1 MVWSL
6 ATDRKHQNKHVGD
19 ETTITI
25 TLTVTTSTTQLAAT
39 SICYHSTSIGKPSN
53 INHSSIR
60 PTIQPSQQQ
69 RTEEHQQLHHHKSFN
84 RIIRNHGIFSA
95 IFCFIS
101 RHSNRHRLTIYS
113 SVGTVFRNG
122 FVDFN
127 YGKYNIESSCYF

>member
-19 ETTITI
+19 ETTI

-60 PTIQPSQQQ
+60 PTVQPSQQQ

-101 RHSNRHRLTIYS
+101 RQSNRHRLTIYS
-113 SVGTVFRNG
+113 SIGTVFRNDFFG
-122 FVDFN
+122 FQLW
-127 YGKYNIESSCYF
+127 KIQH